1 MPHRF
6 PGGFPATPT
15 QTEVAAFCTAA
26 RENDTETVREYIDR
40 FGKAIIDK
48 QDTNKD
54 TALSWAAWMG
64 HIETVELLLE
74 RGADINARGMADRT
88 PLGWATKG
96 HRMEVVH
103 LLLEKGADTHLR
115 DEDGKTPAEIADEA
129 GRASIA
135 MIIRDAGAKRDKA
148 IAEEAARKKAE
159 EEGKDLTA
167 KRQEALKNRKIPKL
181 KP

>member
-6 PGGFPATPT
+6 PGGLPATPT
-15 QTEVAAFCTAA
+15 PEDISAFCTAA
-26 RENDTETVREYIDR
+26 RENDTATVGEYLDR

-54 TALSWAAWMG
+54 TALSWASWMG

-74 RGADINARGMADRT
+74 RGADINARGMSERT

-96 HRMEVVH
+96 HRMEVLN
-103 LLLEKGADTHLR
+103 LLLEKGADIHLR
-115 DEDGKTPAEIADEA
+115 DEDSKTPADIADDA

-135 MIIRDAGAKRDKA
+135 KIIRDAGAKRDKE
-148 IAEEAARKKAE
+148 IAAAAAKKKAE
-159 EEGKDLTA
+159 EDGKTLAA